1 MRIVA
6 IIVNYRTPQLVLE
19 CLEALA
25 ADRRLLS
32 GLKAVV
38 VDNASGDGSA
48 ALLSAAVQNPSLREW
63 VEFLPLPANG
73 GFGWGNN
80 QAILHTMGSSEP
92 PEAFFLLNPD
102 TRIEPGALQAL
113 SSCLQQHPDA
123 GAVGSQLLNPDGT
136 LSGSAFRFPTVA
148 REFIRGLGIG
158 VVGRLLGIAPVLVP
172 YGVRRPVDWVTGAS
186 LLLRTKAL
194 EECGLFDTGFFLYFE
209 EVELMHRFAKR
220 GWHTCHCPES
230 RVMHI
235 AGVSTG
241 VVEGKADGARVP
253 PDYLFQSRRRYFA
266 LTGGRSA
273 AFLANLAWLFGDAL
287 SRILSASRVRRSSS
301 LEPEERRALM
311 RLGLRARAADCRSA
325 FDRVSDQP
333 GKLPSWMNH

>member
-1 MRIVA
+1 MGIVA
-6 IIVNYRTPQLVLE
+6 IIVNYRTPQLVLD

-25 ADRRLLS
+25 ADRQLLS

-38 VDNASGDGSA
+38 VDNASGDDSA
-48 ALLSAAVQNPSLREW
+48 ALLSAAVQSPSLRDW
-63 VEFLPLPANG
+63 VEFLPLPVNG

-80 QAILHTMGSSEP
+80 QAILHTMGSGEP

-102 TRIEPGALQAL
+102 TRIESGALGAL
-113 SSCLQQHPDA
+113 AFCLQQHTDV

-158 VVGRLLGIAPVLVP
+158 VVGKMLGIAPVLVP

-209 EVELMHRFAKR
+209 EVELMHRLAKH
-220 GWHTCHCPES
+220 GWHSCHCPES

-241 VVEGKADGARVP
+241 VIEGKADGARVP
-253 PDYLFQSRRRYFA
+253 PDYLFESRRRYFA
-266 LTGGRSA
+266 LTSGRSA

-287 SRILSASRVRRSSS
+287 SRILFVVRRKRSSASV
-301 LEPEERRALM
+301 PEERSALI
-311 RLGLRARAADCRSA
+311 RLGLRARAVDCDPA
-325 FDRVSDQP
+325 FARMSDQP
-333 GKLPSWMNH
+333 GKLPTWMEY